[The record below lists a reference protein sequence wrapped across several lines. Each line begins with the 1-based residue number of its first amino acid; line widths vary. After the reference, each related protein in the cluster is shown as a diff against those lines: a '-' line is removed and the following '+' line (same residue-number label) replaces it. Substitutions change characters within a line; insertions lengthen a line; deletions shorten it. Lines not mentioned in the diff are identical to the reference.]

1 MSSRLLGLLSST
13 FRPLALAASGASFRN
28 AAVRSAAPVAS
39 LLPRRQYSSHELDPA
54 NKSEYDAYVQQWMKH
69 FTNLEDDFELERG
82 LNHIFAADWV
92 PSVEL
97 IAEALKASRRLNTF
111 PTAVRVL
118 EGLEEKAYKAEQ
130 YQAYLRELKPLLED
144 LGIPERKDLGKFDII
159 RDRNP
164 WTE

>member
-28 AAVRSAAPVAS
+28 AA
-39 LLPRRQYSSHELDPA
+39 
-54 NKSEYDAYVQQWMKH
+54 QWMKH